1 MNVILDLKIAV
12 AIVSLL
18 IAIGL
23 FIYNPMVYHAKMLKL
38 RKEVDDLRKA
48 VKILALQVD
57 LQMLMHKLRNAED
70 TEDTEEDS
78 PVSNHIEKQSKD

>member
-1 MNVILDLKIAV
+1 MNVMLDLKIAV

-23 FIYNPMVYHAKMLKL
+23 FVYNPMVYHAKMLKL
-38 RKEVDDLRKA
+38 RKEVEDLRKA

-57 LQMLMHKLRNAED
+57 LQILIAKARIAED
-70 TEDTEEDS
+70 NEE
-78 PVSNHIEKQSKD
+78 PKEQPKD

>member
-23 FIYNPMVYHAKMLKL
+23 FVYNPMVYHAKMLKL

-57 LQMLMHKLRNAED
+57 LQMLINKARNSED
-70 TEDTEEDS
+70 IEE
-78 PVSNHIEKQSKD
+78 PKEKPKD

>member
-12 AIVSLL
+12 TIVSLL
-18 IAIGL
+18 IVIGL
-23 FIYNPMVYHAKMLKL
+23 FVYNSMVYHAKMLKL

-57 LQMLMHKLRNAED
+57 LQMLMHKFRNAED

>member
-1 MNVILDLKIAV
+1 MNVILDFKIAL
-12 AIVSLL
+12 AIVSLI
-18 IAIGL
+18 IAFGI
-23 FIYNPMVYHAKMLKL
+23 FFYNPMVYHAKMLKL

>member
-23 FIYNPMVYHAKMLKL
+23 FIYNPMVYHAKMLRL
-38 RKEVDDLRKA
+38 RKEVEDLRKA
-48 VKILALQVD
+48 VKILTLQVN
-57 LQMLMHKLRNAED
+57 LQMLIHKASI
-70 TEDTEEDS
+70 TEDTEE
-78 PVSNHIEKQSKD
+78 PKEQPKD

>member
-23 FIYNPMVYHAKMLKL
+23 FVYNPIVYHAKMLKL
-38 RKEVDDLRKA
+38 RKEVEDLRKA
-48 VKILALQVD
+48 VKILTLQVN
-57 LQMLMHKLRNAED
+57 LQILIAKARIAED
-70 TEDTEEDS
+70 TEEPKEQ
-78 PVSNHIEKQSKD
+78 PKD

>member
-12 AIVSLL
+12 AIISLL

-23 FIYNPMVYHAKMLKL
+23 FVYNPIVYHAKMLKL

>member
-23 FIYNPMVYHAKMLKL
+23 FVYNPMVYHAKMLRL
-38 RKEVDDLRKA
+38 RKEVEDLRKA

-57 LQMLMHKLRNAED
+57 LQMLINKARIAED
-70 TEDTEEDS
+70 TEEPKEQT
-78 PVSNHIEKQSKD
+78 KD

>member
-1 MNVILDLKIAV
+1 MLDLKIAI

-23 FIYNPMVYHAKMLKL
+23 FVYNPMVYHAKILKL

-48 VKILALQVD
+48 VKILTLQVN
-57 LQMLMHKLRNAED
+57 LLMLSNKIRNSKD
-70 TEDTEEDS
+70 TEDTEEES

>member
-1 MNVILDLKIAV
+1 MNVMLDLKIAI

-23 FIYNPMVYHAKMLKL
+23 FVYNPMVYHAKMLKL
-38 RKEVDDLRKA
+38 RKEVEDLRKA

-57 LQMLMHKLRNAED
+57 LQILIAKARIAED
-70 TEDTEEDS
+70 TEEPKEQ
-78 PVSNHIEKQSKD
+78 PKD

>member
-18 IAIGL
+18 IVIGL
-23 FIYNPMVYHAKMLKL
+23 FMYNSMVYHAKMLKL
-38 RKEVDDLRKA
+38 RKEVEDLRKA

-57 LQMLMHKLRNAED
+57 LQMLIAKACNAED
-70 TEDTEEDS
+70 TEEPKEQ
-78 PVSNHIEKQSKD
+78 PKN

>member
-1 MNVILDLKIAV
+1 MLDLKIAV

-23 FIYNPMVYHAKMLKL
+23 FVYNPMVYHAKMLKL
-38 RKEVDDLRKA
+38 RKEVEDLRKA

-57 LQMLMHKLRNAED
+57 LQMLINKVRNSEE
-70 TEDTEEDS
+70 TEKVPEE
-78 PVSNHIEKQSKD
+78 PKEQSKD

>member
-1 MNVILDLKIAV
+1 MNVMLDLKIAA

-23 FIYNPMVYHAKMLKL
+23 FGYNPMVYHAKMLKL
-38 RKEVDDLRKA
+38 RKEVEDLRKA

-57 LQMLMHKLRNAED
+57 LQMLIAKARNAED
-70 TEDTEEDS
+70 TEEPKEQ
-78 PVSNHIEKQSKD
+78 PKD

>member
-23 FIYNPMVYHAKMLKL
+23 FIYNPMVYHAKMLRL
-38 RKEVDDLRKA
+38 RKEVEDLQKA

-57 LQMLMHKLRNAED
+57 LQMLINKARIAED
-70 TEDTEEDS
+70 TEEPKEQT
-78 PVSNHIEKQSKD
+78 KD

>member
-23 FIYNPMVYHAKMLKL
+23 FVYNPMVYHAKMLKL
-38 RKEVDDLRKA
+38 RKEVESLRKA
-48 VKILALQVD
+48 VKLLALQVE
-57 LQMLMHKLRNAED
+57 LQMLIMKAQIPED
-70 TEDTEEDS
+70 TEDTEE
-78 PVSNHIEKQSKD
+78 PEEQPKD

>member
-1 MNVILDLKIAV
+1 MLDLKIAV

-23 FIYNPMVYHAKMLKL
+23 FVYNPMVYHAKMLRL
-38 RKEVDDLRKA
+38 RKEVEDLRKA

-57 LQMLMHKLRNAED
+57 LQMLINKARI
-70 TEDTEEDS
+70 TEDTEE
-78 PVSNHIEKQSKD
+78 PKEQTKD

>member
-1 MNVILDLKIAV
+1 MNIILDLKIAV

-23 FIYNPMVYHAKMLKL
+23 FVYNPMVYHAKMLKL
-38 RKEVDDLRKA
+38 RKEVEDLRKA

-57 LQMLMHKLRNAED
+57 LQMLINKARIAED
-70 TEDTEEDS
+70 TEEPKEQT
-78 PVSNHIEKQSKD
+78 KD

>member
-23 FIYNPMVYHAKMLKL
+23 FVYNPMVYHAKMLKL
-38 RKEVDDLRKA
+38 QKKVDGLRRA
-48 VKILALQVD
+48 VRLLALEVE
-57 LQMLMHKLRNAED
+57 LQKVIIKASIAD
-70 TEDTEEDS
+70 TDTEEEPKTDS
-78 PVSNHIEKQSKD
+78 VEEKKD

>member
-23 FIYNPMVYHAKMLKL
+23 FVYNPMVYHAKMLKL
-38 RKEVDDLRKA
+38 RKEVDGLRKA
-48 VKILALQVD
+48 IKILALQVD
-57 LQMLMHKLRNAED
+57 LLMLSNKIRNSKD
-70 TEDTEEDS
+70 IEE
-78 PVSNHIEKQSKD
+78 PKEQSKD

>member
-18 IAIGL
+18 IVIGL
-23 FIYNPMVYHAKMLKL
+23 FVYNPMVYHAKLLRL
-38 RKEVDDLRKA
+38 RKEVEDLRKA

-57 LQMLMHKLRNAED
+57 LQMLINKARI
-70 TEDTEEDS
+70 TEDTEE
-78 PVSNHIEKQSKD
+78 PKEQTKD

>member
-18 IAIGL
+18 IVIGL
-23 FIYNPMVYHAKMLKL
+23 FVYNPMVYHAKMLKL